1 MPELPHWET
10 TPDDLPAAIREI
22 KAALRARIEASGRSV
37 REVFGVM
44 EARVRARVEE
54 IAADKA
60 RGATVW
66 PVIDYGDIE
75 AGTVTAEDRA
85 ALRRRGCLRPGTHL
99 DPGNLD
105 LWMTQ
110 AYQSAPSG
118 TCSTAPSNSTTHGTP
133 PTAPQA
139 RSTPARRRGRRR
151 HVRRH
156 RQPDI
161 PCQRHLAP
169 AAARGALRHRARDG
183 PEGLGQRHVHPRG
196 AVVRAAVLTDG
207 PHGVRMARGGDMA
220 HITA

>member
-85 ALRRRGCLRPGTHL
+85 APAQRGAILSRHGACLDVAVVDDRPDRGTARLVGGDLLDAGPHPGLHDAEHLAHRPARRL
-99 DPGNLD
+99 DPGAQRGLD
-105 LWMTQ
+105 L
-110 AYQSAPSG
+110 ADG
-118 TCSTAPSNSTTHGTP
+118 GGEVI
-133 PTAPQA
+133 
-139 RSTPARRRGRRR
+139 RGGLP
-151 HVRRH
+151 VRQFRH
-156 RQPDI
+156 RSSFGEDS
-161 PCQRHLAP
+161 L
-169 AAARGALRHRARDG
+169 L
-183 PEGLGQRHVHPRG
+183 
-196 AVVRAAVLTDG
+196 
-207 PHGVRMARGGDMA
+207 
-220 HITA
+220 

>member
-110 AYQSAPSG
+110 AYQRAFRHLFDG
-118 TCSTAPSNSTTHGTP
+118 TVEQNDPWDAAHRTASPQYPCSTTWPTTTCAASPSTRHSLPATPGTRCSSRRSP
-133 PTAPQA
+133 ASPTSGQA
-139 RSTPARRRGRRR
+139 TRS
-151 HVRRH
+151 
-156 RQPDI
+156 
-161 PCQRHLAP
+161 
-169 AAARGALRHRARDG
+169 
-183 PEGLGQRHVHPRG
+183 
-196 AVVRAAVLTDG
+196 
-207 PHGVRMARGGDMA
+207 GG
-220 HITA
+220 TAT